1 MIMQKFVD
9 RSEQAAD
16 KIFDSRTV
24 EKDYHTILPLLQPGI
39 SVLDVGCGTGAI
51 SKGIANLIGPK
62 GKVVGIDNTLD
73 FIEAGKR
80 NYAEVSNLELLHAD
94 IFEFESIE
102 KFDLVVSA
110 RTLQWLSK
118 PNEAIAKM
126 IGFLKTKGILS
137 VLDYIHEDIEWD
149 PKIPES
155 MGSFY
160 ASWLRWR
167 SDNGM
172 NNRMAECLPMIFNE
186 NGLRNIEVRESN
198 ETYLRGQSNFDDKLG
213 IWVKVAS
220 SKQLVEEQY
229 VTEELRQKAI
239 LDYQN
244 WIEKDA
250 NVMQMVLKEVRGQ
263 KI

>member
-1 MIMQKFVD
+1 MQKFVD

-16 KIFDSRTV
+16 KIFDSRSV
-24 EKDYHTILPLLQPGI
+24 QKDYHTILGLLKPGM

-51 SKGIANLIGPK
+51 SKGIAELVGPT
-62 GKVVGIDNTLD
+62 GKVVGIDNTQD
-73 FIEAGKR
+73 FIDTGKR
-80 NYAEVSNLELLHAD
+80 NYAEVKNLELIHAD
-94 IFEFESIE
+94 IFQYSSLE

-118 PNEAIAKM
+118 PNEAISKM
-126 IGFLKTKGILS
+126 ISFLKPKGILS
-137 VLDYIHEDIEWD
+137 VLDYIHEDIEWK
-149 PKIPES
+149 PEIPES
-155 MGSFY
+155 MDSFY
-160 ASWLRWR
+160 KCWLKWR

-172 NNRMAECLPMIFNE
+172 NNRMAECLAIIFNE
-186 NGLRNIEVRESN
+186 YGLRNIEVRESN
-198 ETYLRGQSNFDDKLG
+198 ETYVKDQDNFEDKLG

-244 WIEKDA
+244 WIKTDA
-250 NVMQMVLKEVRGQ
+250 QAMQMMLKEVRGQ

>member
-1 MIMQKFVD
+1 MQKFVD

-24 EKDYHTILPLLQPGI
+24 QKDYHSIVGIIKPGM

-51 SKGIANLIGPK
+51 SKGIAELVGPT
-62 GKVVGIDNTLD
+62 GKVIGIDNTRD
-73 FIEAGKR
+73 FIESGKR
-80 NYAEVSNLELLHAD
+80 NYPELDNLELVHAD
-94 IFEFESIE
+94 IFDYSNTE

-118 PNEAIAKM
+118 PNEAIRKM
-126 IGFLKTKGILS
+126 ITFLKPNGILS
-137 VLDYIHEDIEWD
+137 VLDYIHEDIEWN

-155 MGSFY
+155 MANYYS
-160 ASWLRWR
+160 SWLKWR

-172 NNRMAECLPMIFNE
+172 NNRMSECLPIIFNE

-198 ETYLRGQSNFDDKLG
+198 ETYLKDQDDFEDKLG
-213 IWVKVAS
+213 IWIKVAS

-244 WIEKDA
+244 WISRDA
-250 NVMQMVLKEVRGQ
+250 QAMQMMLKEVRGQ
-263 KI
+263 KIE

>member
-1 MIMQKFVD
+1 MQKFVD

-24 EKDYHTILPLLQPGI
+24 QKDYHSIVGIIKPGM

-51 SKGIANLIGPK
+51 SKGIAELVGPT
-62 GKVVGIDNTLD
+62 GKVIGIDNTRD
-73 FIEAGKR
+73 FIESGKR
-80 NYAEVSNLELLHAD
+80 NYAELDNLELVHAD
-94 IFEFESIE
+94 IFDYSNSE

-118 PNEAIAKM
+118 PNEAIRKM
-126 IGFLKTKGILS
+126 ITFLKPNGILS
-137 VLDYIHEDIEWD
+137 VLDYIHEDIEWN

-155 MGSFY
+155 MANYYS
-160 ASWLRWR
+160 SWLKWR

-172 NNRMAECLPMIFNE
+172 NNRMAECLPIIFNE
-186 NGLRNIEVRESN
+186 NGLRNVEVRESN
-198 ETYLRGQSNFDDKLG
+198 ETYLKDQDDFEDKLG
-213 IWVKVAS
+213 IWIKVAS
-220 SKQLVEEQY
+220 SKQLIEEQY

-244 WIEKDA
+244 WISSDA
-250 NVMQMVLKEVRGQ
+250 QAMQMMLKEVRGQ
-263 KI
+263 KIE